1 MLGKQAC
8 AVNRVPFYRAAAD
21 FVALKQPALQS
32 NFPLLQKLGLAE
44 KSRKGPHDRFCLVT
58 GWLQNRQFP
67 RKLVIFCFGAFL
79 EWYMTAC
86 KDFDF

>member
-32 NFPLLQKLGLAE
+32 NFPLLQKLGLTE
-44 KSRKGPHDRFCLVT
+44 KAAKDPTIGSAWLLGSFILIIPKTFLFDLCSSWAFFGMVHD
-58 GWLQNRQFP
+58 GLQGF
-67 RKLVIFCFGAFL
+67 
-79 EWYMTAC
+79 
-86 KDFDF
+86 